1 MANVRGEI
9 NMVAFRWGN
18 QNLSLPN
25 SANFLKT
32 EMNDFLS
39 TGDRSFVVKFK
50 RAKESVQ
57 GSGLNEQEF
66 MGEFKKIYEEVIDQP
81 LKPLLENKDGWKQFS
96 TIKNKPNRPN
106 LEFIDN
112 QKVKNIADGKVL
124 TTLKGAGAIAYTKG
138 GEVQLPAFPFEEKF
152 PNDEFTLGYGRD
164 LEKYIDDDVRLG
176 VNSQGE
182 GWNLAYKKQ
191 DARLDAHIEIT
202 YPPIDEGKIM
212 AEKADWIM
220 EKTGQDA
227 PYKAKSSKLK
237 IGTEVIEH
245 SFDLTQRDLQKIGAL
260 FKGTKLTPMK
270 LVDDK
275 FEVDEEGN
283 PITTK
288 IGGKGL
294 ESELAFLT
302 GVSDLKRTQEMIDE
316 DIILL
321 GEQYYHFEQ
330 PSGTMNNIVLDL
342 LDESK
347 EFILENQDLFLRIL
361 KPYLDE
367 PTTVFTGKI
376 LANIKTRRKN
386 KDTFRA
392 TALSTQT
399 KDARY
404 AKTRYAENKEN
415 PEERITPEEYKALP
429 IEKRKKYKL
438 VSKPLTQ
445 EEIMELTEEA
455 FKHKETGETISE
467 LAYQTL
473 PNEDKKNYKTNLQ
486 VLETTE
492 GVAGANM
499 RGMDTYGGQEYKYDS
514 INSANAEELFA
525 NAYVECK
532 IYVINHGEYNLSPY
546 RRRAGNRSFAKEIN
560 KLKRNFRRLK
570 KIFR

>member
-1 MANVRGEI
+1 
-9 NMVAFRWGN
+9 MVAFRWGN

-39 TGDRSFVVKFK
+39 TGDRSFVVKVK

-96 TIKNKPNRPN
+96 TIKSGKKGTTINQANID
-106 LEFIDN
+106 FIDD
-112 QKVKNIADGKVL
+112 QKIENLTDAKVL
-124 TTLKGAGAIAYTKG
+124 TRLKGAGALEFAKE
-138 GEVQLPAFPFEEKF
+138 GEVNLPPFPFEEKF
-152 PNDEFTLGYGRD
+152 PKDKFTLGYGRD
-164 LEKYIDDDVRLG
+164 LEKYIDDDVRLR
-176 VNSQGE
+176 VNSQGD

-191 DARLDAHIEIT
+191 DARLDAHIQIVF
-202 YPPIDEGKIM
+202 PSIDEGKIM
-212 AEKADWIM
+212 AEKADYIL
-220 EKTGQDA
+220 ETTGQTA
-227 PYKAKSSKLK
+227 SFKPKSSQLK
-237 IGTEVIEH
+237 VGTEVIEH
-245 SFDLTQRDLQKIGAL
+245 TFDLSDKDLKKIGAL
-260 FKGTKLTPMK
+260 FKGTVLTPMK

-275 FEVDEEGN
+275 FETDEGQQ
-283 PITTK
+283 ITTK
-288 IGGKGL
+288 LGGEGL

-302 GVSDLKRTQEMIDE
+302 ALSDLKRTQEMLDE
-316 DIILL
+316 DIIIS
-321 GEQYYHFEQ
+321 GEQYYHFKQ
-330 PSGTMNNIVLDL
+330 PSGTLSNIVLDL

-386 KDTFRA
+386 IDTFRA
-392 TALSTQT
+392 TALSTKT
-399 KDARY
+399 KDATY
-404 AKTRYAENKEN
+404 STTRYAENKEN

-429 IEKRKKYKL
+429 IEERKKYKL

-445 EEIMELTEEA
+445 EEIIELTEEA

-467 LAYQTL
+467 SAYQEL

-486 VLETTE
+486 VLETKE
-492 GVAGANM
+492 GVSGADI
-499 RGMDTYGGQEYKYDS
+499 RGMETYGGQEYKYDS

-525 NAYVECK
+525 NAFVECQ
-532 IYVINHGEYNLSPY
+532 IYVINNGEYNLNPF
-546 RRRAGNRSFAKEIN
+546 RRGAGNRALSKEIN
-560 KLKRNFRRLK
+560 KLKRNVRRLK
-570 KIFR
+570 KIFG

>member
-1 MANVRGEI
+1 
-9 NMVAFRWGN
+9 MVAFRWGN

-32 EMNDFLS
+32 EMNDFIN

-66 MGEFKKIYEEVIDQP
+66 MGEFKKIHEEVLQQP

-96 TIKNKPNRPN
+96 NIKSGKKGTTINQANID
-106 LEFIDN
+106 FIDD
-112 QKVKNIADGKVL
+112 QKIENLTDAKVL
-124 TTLKGAGAIAYTKG
+124 TRLKGAGALEFAKE
-138 GEVQLPAFPFEEKF
+138 GEVELPPFPFEEKF
-152 PNDEFTLGYGRD
+152 PKSDFSLGKGKN
-164 LEKYIDDDVRLG
+164 LEKFVDDDVRLR
-176 VNSQGE
+176 VNAQGD

-191 DARLDAHIEIT
+191 NARLDAHIEIQ

-212 AEKADWIM
+212 AEKADYIL
-220 EKTGQDA
+220 ETTGQTA
-227 PYKAKSSKLK
+227 TFKPKSSQLK
-237 IGTEVIEH
+237 VGTEVIEH
-245 SFDLTQRDLQKIGAL
+245 SFDLAEKDLKKLFVI
-260 FKGTKLTPMK
+260 FKGTTLTPMK

-275 FEVDEEGN
+275 FEPTGEE

-288 IGGKGL
+288 IKGKGL
-294 ESELAFLT
+294 ESEMAFSVAL
-302 GVSDLKRTQEMIDE
+302 SDLNRTPEMTKNK
-316 DIILL
+316 IIMLKDK
-321 GEQYYHFEQ
+321 YYKYEQ
-330 PSGTMNNIVLDL
+330 PNPEKTNVVLDL
-342 LDESK
+342 LFEAQDFVEA
-347 EFILENQDLFLRIL
+347 NQELFLRIL

-386 KDTFRA
+386 VDTFRA

-399 KDARY
+399 KDAKY
-404 AKTRYAENKEN
+404 SKTRYAENREN

-429 IEKRKKYKL
+429 IQERKKYKL

-473 PNEDKKNYKTNLQ
+473 SNEDKKNYKTNLQ

-492 GVAGANM
+492 GVSGANI
-499 RGMDTYGGQEYKYDS
+499 RGMETYGGQDYEYDS
-514 INSANAEELFA
+514 INSANAEEMFA
-525 NAYVECK
+525 NAFVECQ
-532 IYVINHGEYNLSPY
+532 IYVINNGEYNLNPF
-546 RRRAGNRSFAKEIN
+546 RRGAGNRALSKEIN
-560 KLKRNFRRLK
+560 KLKRNVRRLK
-570 KIFR
+570 KIFG